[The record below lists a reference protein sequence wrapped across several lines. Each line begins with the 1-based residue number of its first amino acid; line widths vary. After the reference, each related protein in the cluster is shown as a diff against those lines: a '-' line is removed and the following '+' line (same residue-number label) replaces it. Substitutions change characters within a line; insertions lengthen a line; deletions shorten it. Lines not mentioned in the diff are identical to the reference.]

1 MKAILFVLDEFG
13 KNSHK
18 AFFKE
23 QMSEHHLR
31 HSIVCQ
37 NTRVGSLISQCY
49 GVKETPSLLVIRDDG
64 SVAYEKKNITKSDIV
79 KFVKQVI
86 K

>member
-1 MKAILFVLDEFG
+1 MKAILFELDEC
-13 KNSHK
+13 KKKSLK

-23 QMSEHHLR
+23 QMSEHHLC
-31 HSIVCQ
+31 HSIVNL
-37 NTRVGSLISQCY
+37 NTRGGSLISQCY
-49 GVKETPSLLVIRDDG
+49 GVKETPHLIVIREDG

-79 KFVKQVI
+79 KLVKQII

>member
-1 MKAILFVLDEFG
+1 MKAFLFVLDEFK
-13 KNSHK
+13 KNSLK

-23 QMSEHHLR
+23 QMSEHHVF
-31 HSIVCQ
+31 HSVVSQ
-37 NTRVGSLISQCY
+37 NTREGSLLSQCY
-49 GVKETPSLLVIRDDG
+49 GVKETPSLLVIREDG

-79 KFVKQVI
+79 KFAKQVI